1 MFIEKMYNNGY
12 AYLRLVESERYTN
25 DKGVRTV
32 RKRLIYN
39 IGPISKYDNGDP
51 DYFQKLK
58 DSFKAGHPIID
69 ELKQFVN
76 KENIKREKY
85 NIVFSEGD
93 PDCIGTV
100 KKYSHIFI
108 ERILEDL
115 GLITLINS
123 LKRSTK
129 YEFDVLGF
137 FRLLIYGR
145 ILSPTSKIATTR
157 QNDVYYQQIVK
168 DMYEYNIYDT
178 LDFINKYDKQINN
191 KIHTSL
197 VNKFNRKAD
206 YIFYDVTNFYFQI
219 DEADEDTLDENGEII
234 DEGIRKNG
242 VCKEERRLPIV
253 QMGLFMDEHGYPI
266 SIDTF
271 PGNTLDHQTLVPAIT
286 NKIDNLNIKRFI
298 LIGDRGMMDGTNV
311 STLDKS
317 GHGWIIAKSIKKSA
331 ADKEWIFDQDDFIQ
345 KSPQFKYKSQ
355 IRNRHVYTGNIVN
368 GKKEKYKV
376 TEKVV
381 VYWSEK
387 YYKKQLHEN
396 KSFLEFLDKLQN
408 NPSSFK
414 ISAAQKKDLKKF
426 FKKEVK
432 NKKTGE
438 IVNSD
443 DLQPLIDYNKV
454 NEYKEQ
460 FGYYQIVTSELE
472 LSEQEIIDKYHSLSR
487 IENNFRMMK
496 SDLETRAVY
505 VNTKEHINAHL
516 TTCTIALTIIRIIQN
531 KIVDYLKSINKNNN
545 ELDWELGL
553 STNRIQN
560 ALNKWTVSTMPNE
573 YYRFNDLYNED
584 LQLIF
589 KAFNINIPIK
599 LFKPLELK
607 NLKTGIKII

>member
-39 IGPISKYDNGDP
+39 IGPISKFDNGDP

-69 ELKQFVN
+69 ELKQFIN
-76 KENIKREKY
+76 KENIKRERY
-85 NIVFSEGD
+85 NITFSEGD
-93 PDCIGTV
+93 PDCIGET
-100 KKYSHIFI
+100 KKYSHILI
-108 ERILEDL
+108 ERILDEL
-115 GLITLINS
+115 GLISLINS

-145 ILSPTSKIATTR
+145 ILSPASKIATTR
-157 QNDVYYQQIVK
+157 QNNEYYQQIVK
-168 DMYEYNIYDT
+168 EMYEYNIYDT
-178 LDFINKYDKQINN
+178 LDFINRYDKQINT
-191 KIHTSL
+191 KIHNSL
-197 VNKFNRKAD
+197 VKKFNRKAD

-219 DEADEDTLDENGEII
+219 DEADEDVLDENGNII
-234 DEGIRKNG
+234 DKGIRQNG
-242 VCKEERRLPIV
+242 VCKEERRLPII

-271 PGNTLDHQTLVPAIT
+271 SGNTLDHQTLVPAIK
-286 NKIDNLNIKRFI
+286 NKIDDLNIKRFI
-298 LIGDRGMMDGTNV
+298 LIGDRGMMDGANV
-311 STLDKS
+311 SSLDKN

-331 ADKEWIFDQDDFIQ
+331 ADKDWIFNEKDFIVE
-345 KSPQFKYKSQ
+345 SPSFKYKSKT
-355 IRNRHVYTGNIVN
+355 RNRYVYTGEVID
-368 GKKEKYKV
+368 GKKEKRKI

-387 YYKKQLHEN
+387 YYKKQMNEN
-396 KSFLEFLDKLQN
+396 KSFLEFLDKLEKS
-408 NPSSFK
+408 PSSFR
-414 ISAAQKKDLKKF
+414 ITTSQKKELKQF
-426 FKKEVK
+426 FKKEVV
-432 NKKTGE
+432 NEETGE
-438 IVNSD
+438 IFNSSD
-443 DLQPLIDYNKV
+443 IKPIIDFDKV
-454 NEYKEQ
+454 NKYKKQ
-460 FGYYQIVTSELE
+460 FGYYQIVTSELYLNE
-472 LSEQEIIDKYHSLSR
+472 KEIIDKYHSLSR

-496 SDLETRAVY
+496 SDLETRAIY
-505 VNTKEHINAHL
+505 LSTKNHINAHL
-516 TTCTIALTIIRIIQN
+516 TTCSIALTVIRIIQN
-531 KIVDYLKSINKNNN
+531 KIVEYLKTINKNNN
-545 ELDWELGL
+545 NLDWELGL

-573 YYRFNDLYNED
+573 YYRFNDLYDED

-589 KAFNINIPIK
+589 KAFNVSIPVK

-607 NLKTGIKII
+607 NLKTNIKII